1 MAQILEN
8 GGKKLNLICYAA
20 SLWVVDVWEFWLE
33 ENDGEL
39 PQMMCTAGMA
49 H

>member
-1 MAQILEN
+1 MLRCQLI
-8 GGKKLNLICYAA
+8 GG
-20 SLWVVDVWEFWLE
+20 VDVWEFWLE

-39 PQMMCTAGMA
+39 PQMMGTAGMA